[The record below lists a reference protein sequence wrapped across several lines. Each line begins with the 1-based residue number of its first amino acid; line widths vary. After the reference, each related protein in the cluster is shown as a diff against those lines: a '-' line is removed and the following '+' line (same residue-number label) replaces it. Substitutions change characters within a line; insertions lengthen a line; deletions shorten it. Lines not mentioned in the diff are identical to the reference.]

1 MLTLFTSPRSFVEPP
16 FGSMQ
21 RNAIGSWLALQ
32 PPPQI
37 VLFGNDDGVAEVA
50 REFALLHV
58 PDVESDRRGAP
69 MRSAMC
75 ELAGRVAKHDLLCSI
90 NADIIILDGFVQAVE
105 RLLSDPDPRLGRG
118 FVAAGRRHNLD
129 VDWEVDFADPDWRT
143 LLRDCVRRKGELFIP
158 SAMDYFIYPKS
169 ASPSARLSFP
179 GEAPGWDPWFLHQF
193 QRQGLPIIDLT
204 PIVSV
209 VHQNHET
216 AAELA
221 AKRRKW
227 ARDAAAMARLRQA
240 GGFSSMATLRDAD
253 LVLSAAGFERPQW
266 PGRMLSRLSKHKAW
280 RRVLG
285 AKRELQMWLRRC

>member
-21 RNAIGSWLALQ
+21 RNAIRSWLALQ

-50 REFALLHV
+50 RELALLHM

-90 NADIIILDGFVQAVE
+90 NADIIILDGFGQAVE
-105 RLLSDPDPRLGRG
+105 RLISDPDPRLGRG

-179 GEAPGWDPWFLHQF
+179 GEAPGWDPAPVSAP
-193 QRQGLPIIDLT
+193 GLAHHRSHADC
-204 PIVSV
+204 VRGASESRNGCRV
-209 VHQNHET
+209 G
-216 AAELA
+216 
-221 AKRRKW
+221 
-227 ARDAAAMARLRQA
+227 RQA
-240 GGFSSMATLRDAD
+240 AQMGAGCGGDGP
-253 LVLSAAGFERPQW
+253 SASGGWIFQHGDPARCG
-266 PGRMLSRLSKHKAW
+266 PGAF
-280 RRVLG
+280 RR
-285 AKRELQMWLRRC
+285 RF